1 MTRATV
7 TMNSTSALWT
17 TDNMKIQ
24 IVHAAARQ
32 SGGVVV
38 KIRMTDGEFRETRSL
53 VLSELE
59 WARLGLAVGDELDE
73 ARFDALECAAEYCEA
88 MRRGA
93 ELLSYG
99 ANSRSALA
107 IKLRRRGY
115 DRQLCER
122 VAAELY
128 AKGYINESADAE
140 GIVRSCLAR
149 GYGKKRIVIKLR
161 ERGYENEVIAR
172 VLDGLDDVDFAESCA
187 ALIRKRC
194 GGELPTQRAEY
205 DKLVAA
211 MVRYGYS
218 YGEIK
223 EALEICRS

>member
-1 MTRATV
+1 
-7 TMNSTSALWT
+7 MNSTSASWI

-24 IVHAAARQ
+24 IIHAAARQ

-38 KIRMTDGEFRETRSL
+38 KIRLSDGELKETRSM
-53 VLSELE
+53 VLGERE
-59 WARLGLAVGDELDE
+59 WARLGLKVGDELDE
-73 ARFDALECAAEYCEA
+73 ASFDELESEAEYCEA
-88 MRRGA
+88 MRRGT

-99 ANSRSALA
+99 ANSRSALTV
-107 IKLRRRGY
+107 KLRRRGY
-115 DRQLCER
+115 DRELSER

-128 AKGYINESADAE
+128 DKGYINEHADAE
-140 GIVRSCLAR
+140 GIVRSCLSR

-161 ERGYENEVIAR
+161 ERGYENDVISQ
-172 VLDGLDDVDFAESCA
+172 VLDSFDDVDFADNCA

-194 GGELPTQRAEY
+194 GGGLPEERSEL
-205 DKLVAA
+205 DKLIGA

-223 EALEICRS
+223 EALEICRT